1 MAKHLTYFVAA
12 FFAALTV
19 TTNSSY
25 AAAPVAASPQP
36 TAFATA
42 TENATAQT
50 VWQAA
55 WQAQRPQ
62 VVTRKQDMKK
72 TYFQSA
78 WRGPDAG
85 KELVRALAEYADSGL
100 LPLQQYMT
108 TAQRETFWQ
117 NAEVFP
123 VTFTDGNVA
132 DVFVMRMTTAEFQ
145 RALGKRSAR
154 ALRDGLGP
162 APSAAA
168 KQVLATLMPSRADVQ
183 KQLDRAVRR
192 LDERLTEDIFVARLM
207 QVRAEGKILQMRADF
222 APIMDVKITA
232 YTPLTRRLTNGQ
244 PYWEQ
249 SARYRERVITKP
261 GEPPM
266 EAVVTC
272 IVQLFPREDG
282 WDIAY
287 TLIDGDSKEK
297 STQTSKRIGVLLIF

>member
-1 MAKHLTYFVAA
+1 MAKHLTYLTAA
-12 FFAALTV
+12 LLAALTV
-19 TTNSSY
+19 TTSASY
-25 AAAPVAASPQP
+25 AAAPVVASEPAAL
-36 TAFATA
+36 TTA
-42 TENATAQT
+42 TENAPAQT

-62 VVTRKQDMKK
+62 VVTRKQEMKK
-72 TYFQSA
+72 TYFQST

-85 KELVRALAEYADSGL
+85 KELARALAEYADSGL
-100 LPLQQYMT
+100 LPPQQYMT
-108 TAQRETFWQ
+108 TAQRETFLQ
-117 NAEVFP
+117 NADVFQAA
-123 VTFTDGNVA
+123 FADGNVA
-132 DVFVMRMTTAEFQ
+132 DVLMMRMTTAEFQ
-145 RALGKRSAR
+145 RALGKRSAQ

-162 APSAAA
+162 APSASA

-232 YTPLTRRLTNGQ
+232 YTPLTRRLANGQ

>member
-1 MAKHLTYFVAA
+1 MAKHLTYLTAA
-12 FFAALTV
+12 LLAALTV
-19 TTNSSY
+19 TTGASY
-25 AAAPVAASPQP
+25 AAAPVVASEPAAL
-36 TAFATA
+36 TTA
-42 TENATAQT
+42 TENAPAQT
-50 VWQAA
+50 A

-62 VVTRKQDMKK
+62 VVTRKQEMKK
-72 TYFQSA
+72 TYFQST

-85 KELVRALAEYADSGL
+85 KELARALAEYADSGL
-100 LPLQQYMT
+100 LPPQQYMT

-117 NAEVFP
+117 NADVFQAAF
-123 VTFTDGNVA
+123 VDGNVA
-132 DVFVMRMTTAEFQ
+132 DVLMMRMTTAEFQ
-145 RALGKRSAR
+145 RALGKRSAQ

-162 APSAAA
+162 APSEAV
-168 KQVLATLMPSRADVQ
+168 KQVLATLMPSRTDVQ

-222 APIMDVKITA
+222 APIIDVKITA
-232 YTPLTRRLTNGQ
+232 YTPLTRRLANGQ

-287 TLIDGDSKEK
+287 TIINGDNQEK
-297 STQTSKRIGVLLIF
+297 IKVNK

>member
-1 MAKHLTYFVAA
+1 MAKHLTYLAAA

-19 TTNSSY
+19 TTNASY

-36 TAFATA
+36 TVFATA
-42 TENATAQT
+42 TENAPAQT

-62 VVTRKQDMKK
+62 VVTRKQEMKK
-72 TYFQSA
+72 TYFQST

-85 KELVRALAEYADSGL
+85 KELARALAEYADSGL
-100 LPLQQYMT
+100 LPPQQYMT

-117 NAEVFP
+117 NADVFQAAF
-123 VTFTDGNVA
+123 VDGNVA
-132 DVFVMRMTTAEFQ
+132 DVLMMRMTTAEFQ
-145 RALGKRSAR
+145 RALGKRSAQ

-162 APSAAA
+162 APSAAV
-168 KQVLATLMPSRADVQ
+168 KQVLATLMPSRADAQ
-183 KQLDRAVRR
+183 KQLDRAVQCFN
-192 LDERLTEDIFVARLM
+192 ERLTEDIFAATLM

-222 APIMDVKITA
+222 APIADAKITA
-232 YTPLTRRLTNGQ
+232 YTPLTRRLANGQ

-249 SARYRERVITKP
+249 SARYRERVITEP
-261 GEPPM
+261 GAPPT

-287 TLIDGDSKEK
+287 TIIDGENQEK
-297 STQTSKRIGVLLIF
+297 IKANK

>member
-1 MAKHLTYFVAA
+1 MAKHLTYLAAA
-12 FFAALTV
+12 FFAALAV
-19 TTNSSY
+19 TTSTSC
-25 AAAPVAASPQP
+25 AAESVVASEPA
-36 TAFATA
+36 ALATA

-62 VVTRKQDMKK
+62 VVTRKQEMKK
-72 TYFQSA
+72 TYFQST

-85 KELVRALAEYADSGL
+85 KELARALAEYADSGL
-100 LPLQQYMT
+100 LPPQQYMT
-108 TAQRETFWQ
+108 TAQRETFLQ
-117 NAEVFP
+117 NADVFQAAF
-123 VTFTDGNVA
+123 VDGNVA
-132 DVFVMRMTTAEFQ
+132 DVLMMRMTTAEFQ
-145 RALGKRSAR
+145 RALGKRSAQ

-162 APSAAA
+162 APSASA

-232 YTPLTRRLTNGQ
+232 YTPLTRRLANGQ

>member
-19 TTNSSY
+19 TTNASY
-25 AAAPVAASPQP
+25 AAAPVVASEPAAL
-36 TAFATA
+36 ATA

-62 VVTRKQDMKK
+62 VVTKKQDMKA

-85 KELVRALAEYADSGL
+85 KELARALAEYADSGL
-100 LPLQQYMT
+100 LPPQQYMT
-108 TAQRETFWQ
+108 TAQRETSLQ
-117 NAEVFP
+117 NADVFQAAF
-123 VTFTDGNVA
+123 VDGNVA
-132 DVFVMRMTTAEFQ
+132 DVLMMRMTTAEFQ
-145 RALGKRSAR
+145 RALGKRSAQ

-162 APSAAA
+162 APSASA

-232 YTPLTRRLTNGQ
+232 YTPLTRRLANGQ

>member
-1 MAKHLTYFVAA
+1 MANHLTYLTAA
-12 FFAALTV
+12 LLAALTV
-19 TTNSSY
+19 TTSASY
-25 AAAPVAASPQP
+25 AAAPVVASEPAAL
-36 TAFATA
+36 ATA
-42 TENATAQT
+42 TENATALT
-50 VWQAA
+50 EWQAA

-62 VVTRKQDMKK
+62 VVTRKQDMKA

-78 WRGPDAG
+78 WRGADAG
-85 KELVRALAEYADSGL
+85 KELARALAEYADSGL
-100 LPLQQYMT
+100 LPPQQYMT

-117 NAEVFP
+117 NAEVFQA
-123 VTFTDGNVA
+123 TFADGNVA
-132 DVFVMRMTTAEFQ
+132 DVFVMRMTTEELQ
-145 RALGKRSAR
+145 RALGKRSAQ

-162 APSAAA
+162 APSASV
-168 KQVLATLMPSRADVQ
+168 KQALATLAPSRADVQ
-183 KQLDRAVRR
+183 KQLDRTVER
-192 LDERLTEDIFVARLM
+192 LNERLTEDLFAAALM
-207 QVRAEGKILQMRADF
+207 QVLAEGKILQMRADF
-222 APIMDVKITA
+222 APIIDVKITA
-232 YTPLTRRLTNGQ
+232 YTPLTRRLANGQ

-297 STQTSKRIGVLLIF
+297 AKQKGK

>member
-1 MAKHLTYFVAA
+1 MAKHLTYLAAA

-19 TTNSSY
+19 TTNASY

-36 TAFATA
+36 TALATA
-42 TENATAQT
+42 TENA
-50 VWQAA
+50 
-55 WQAQRPQ
+55 
-62 VVTRKQDMKK
+62 
-72 TYFQSA
+72 
-78 WRGPDAG
+78 
-85 KELVRALAEYADSGL
+85 
-100 LPLQQYMT
+100 

-117 NAEVFP
+117 NADVFQAAF
-123 VTFTDGNVA
+123 VDGSVA
-132 DVFVMRMTTAEFQ
+132 DVLMMRMTTAEFQ
-145 RALGKRSAR
+145 RALGKRSAQ

-162 APSAAA
+162 APSASV
-168 KQVLATLMPSRADVQ
+168 KQALATLAPSRADAQ
-183 KQLDRAVRR
+183 KQLDRTVER
-192 LDERLTEDIFVARLM
+192 LNERLTEDIFAATLM

-222 APIMDVKITA
+222 APIADAKITA
-232 YTPLTRRLTNGQ
+232 YTPLTRRLAKGQ

-287 TLIDGDSKEK
+287 TIIDGENQEK
-297 STQTSKRIGVLLIF
+297 IKANK

>member
-1 MAKHLTYFVAA
+1 MAKHLTYLAA
-12 FFAALTV
+12 ALLAALTV
-19 TTNSSY
+19 TTSASY
-25 AAAPVAASPQP
+25 AAAPVVASEPAAIANAS
-36 TAFATA
+36 
-42 TENATAQT
+42 ENATARA

-55 WQAQRPQ
+55 WRAQRPQ
-62 VVTRKQDMKK
+62 VVTRKRDMKA
-72 TYFQSA
+72 TYFQSV

-85 KELVRALAEYADSGL
+85 KELARALAEYADSGL
-100 LPLQQYMT
+100 LPPQQYMT

-117 NAEVFP
+117 NADVFQA
-123 VTFTDGNVA
+123 VFVDGNVA
-132 DVFVMRMTTAEFQ
+132 DVLMMHMTTAEFQ
-145 RALGKRSAR
+145 QALGKRSAQ

-183 KQLDRAVRR
+183 KQLDRTVER
-192 LDERLTEDIFVARLM
+192 LNERLTEDLFAAALM
-207 QVRAEGKILQMRADF
+207 QVLAEGKILQMRADF
-222 APIMDVKITA
+222 APIIDVKITA
-232 YTPLTRRLTNGQ
+232 YTPLTRRLANGQ

-261 GEPPM
+261 GPPPT

-287 TLIDGDSKEK
+287 TIINGDNQEK
-297 STQTSKRIGVLLIF
+297 IKVNK

>member
-1 MAKHLTYFVAA
+1 MAKHLTYLAAA
-12 FFAALTV
+12 FFAALAV
-19 TTNSSY
+19 TTSASC
-25 AAAPVAASPQP
+25 AAESVVASEPA
-36 TAFATA
+36 ALATA

-62 VVTRKQDMKK
+62 VVTRKQEMKK
-72 TYFQSA
+72 TYFQST

-85 KELVRALAEYADSGL
+85 KELARALAEYADSGL
-100 LPLQQYMT
+100 LPPQQYMT
-108 TAQRETFWQ
+108 TAQRETFLQ
-117 NAEVFP
+117 NADVFQAAF
-123 VTFTDGNVA
+123 VDGNVA
-132 DVFVMRMTTAEFQ
+132 DVLMMRMTTAEFQ
-145 RALGKRSAR
+145 RALGKRSAQ

-162 APSAAA
+162 APSASA

>member
-1 MAKHLTYFVAA
+1 MAKHLTYLAAA

-19 TTNSSY
+19 TTNASY

-36 TAFATA
+36 TALATA

-62 VVTRKQDMKK
+62 VVTRKQDMKA

-85 KELVRALAEYADSGL
+85 KELARALAEYADSGL
-100 LPLQQYMT
+100 LPPQQYMT

-117 NAEVFP
+117 NADVFQAAF
-123 VTFTDGNVA
+123 VDGSVA
-132 DVFVMRMTTAEFQ
+132 DVLMMRMTTAEFQ
-145 RALGKRSAR
+145 RALGKRSAQ

-162 APSAAA
+162 APSASV
-168 KQVLATLMPSRADVQ
+168 KQALATLAPSRADAQ
-183 KQLDRAVRR
+183 KQLDRTVER
-192 LDERLTEDIFVARLM
+192 LNERLTEDIFAATLM

-222 APIMDVKITA
+222 APIADAKITA
-232 YTPLTRRLTNGQ
+232 YTPLTRRLAKGQ

-287 TLIDGDSKEK
+287 TIIDGENQEK
-297 STQTSKRIGVLLIF
+297 IKANK

>member
-1 MAKHLTYFVAA
+1 MAKHLTYLTAA
-12 FFAALTV
+12 LLAALTV
-19 TTNSSY
+19 ATNASY
-25 AAAPVAASPQP
+25 AATPVVVMEPA
-36 TAFATA
+36 TVATA
-42 TENATAQT
+42 SENATALT
-50 VWQAA
+50 EWQAA

-62 VVTRKQDMKK
+62 VVTRKQDMKA

-85 KELVRALAEYADSGL
+85 KELARALAEYADSGL
-100 LPLQQYMT
+100 LPPQQYMT

-117 NAEVFP
+117 NAEVFQA
-123 VTFTDGNVA
+123 TFTDGNVA

-145 RALGKRSAR
+145 RALGKRSAQ

-162 APSAAA
+162 APSAAV
-168 KQVLATLMPSRADVQ
+168 KQVLVTLMPSRAEVE
-183 KQLDRAVRR
+183 KQLDSVVQR
-192 LDERLTEDIFVARLM
+192 LNERLTEDLFAAALM

-222 APIMDVKITA
+222 APIADAKITA
-232 YTPLTRRLTNGQ
+232 YTPLTRRLANGQ

-261 GEPPM
+261 GAPPT

-282 WDIAY
+282 WAIAY
-287 TLIDGDSKEK
+287 TLIDGDGKEK
-297 STQTSKRIGVLLIF
+297 AK

>member
-19 TTNSSY
+19 TTNASY
-25 AAAPVAASPQP
+25 AAAPVVASPQP
-36 TAFATA
+36 TALATA
-42 TENATAQT
+42 TENVTAQT

-62 VVTRKQDMKK
+62 VVTRKQEMKK
-72 TYFQSA
+72 TYFQST

-85 KELVRALAEYADSGL
+85 KELAHALAEYADSGL
-100 LPLQQYMT
+100 LPPQQYMT

-117 NAEVFP
+117 NADVFQAAF
-123 VTFTDGNVA
+123 VDGNVA
-132 DVFVMRMTTAEFQ
+132 DVLMMRMTTAEFQ
-145 RALGKRSAR
+145 RALGKRSAQ

-162 APSAAA
+162 APSASV
-168 KQVLATLMPSRADVQ
+168 KQVLATLAPSRADAQ
-183 KQLDRAVRR
+183 KQLDRAVQR
-192 LDERLTEDIFVARLM
+192 LNERLTEDIFAATLM

-222 APIMDVKITA
+222 APIADAKITA
-232 YTPLTRRLTNGQ
+232 YTPLTRRLAKGQ

-249 SARYRERVITKP
+249 SARYRERVITEP
-261 GEPPM
+261 GASPTV
-266 EAVVTC
+266 AVVTC

-287 TLIDGDSKEK
+287 TIIDGENQEK
-297 STQTSKRIGVLLIF
+297 IKANK

>member
-19 TTNSSY
+19 TTNASY
-25 AAAPVAASPQP
+25 AAAPVVASEPAAL
-36 TAFATA
+36 ATA

-62 VVTRKQDMKK
+62 VVTKKQDMKA

-85 KELVRALAEYADSGL
+85 KELARALAEYADSGL
-100 LPLQQYMT
+100 LPPQQYMT

-117 NAEVFP
+117 NAEVLQA
-123 VTFTDGNVA
+123 TFADGNVA

-145 RALGKRSAR
+145 RALGKRSAQ

-162 APSAAA
+162 APSASA
-168 KQVLATLMPSRADVQ
+168 KQVLARLAPSRDDVQ
-183 KQLDRAVRR
+183 KQLDRVVQR
-192 LDERLTEDIFVARLM
+192 LNERLTEDLFAAALM
-207 QVRAEGKILQMRADF
+207 QVRTEGKILQMRADF
-222 APIMDVKITA
+222 APIADAKITA
-232 YTPLTRRLTNGQ
+232 YTPLTRRLANGQ
-244 PYWEQ
+244 PYWGQ

-261 GEPPM
+261 GVPPA
-266 EAVVTC
+266 EAVVT
-272 IVQLFPREDG
+272 ITAQLFPREDG
-282 WDIAY
+282 WAIAY
-287 TLIDGDSKEK
+287 TIIDGDSKDK
-297 STQTSKRIGVLLIF
+297 SKKTGK

>member
-12 FFAALTV
+12 FFASLTV

-25 AAAPVAASPQP
+25 AAAPVAAIPQP
-36 TAFATA
+36 TALATA

-62 VVTRKQDMKK
+62 VVTRKQEMKK
-72 TYFQSA
+72 TYFQST
-78 WRGPDAG
+78 WRGPDSG
-85 KELVRALAEYADSGL
+85 KELARALAEYADSGL
-100 LPLQQYMT
+100 LPPQQYMT

-117 NAEVFP
+117 NADVFQAAF
-123 VTFTDGNVA
+123 VDGNVA
-132 DVFVMRMTTAEFQ
+132 DVLMMRMTTAEFQ
-145 RALGKRSAR
+145 RALGKRSAQ

-162 APSAAA
+162 APSASA

-222 APIMDVKITA
+222 APLIDVKITA
-232 YTPLTRRLTNGQ
+232 YTPLTRRLANGQ

-261 GEPPM
+261 DASPM

-272 IVQLFPREDG
+272 IAQLFPREDG

-297 STQTSKRIGVLLIF
+297 IKTKG

>member
-1 MAKHLTYFVAA
+1 MAKHLTYLTAA
-12 FFAALTV
+12 LLAALTV
-19 TTNSSY
+19 TTSASY
-25 AAAPVAASPQP
+25 AAAPVVASEPAAL
-36 TAFATA
+36 TTA
-42 TENATAQT
+42 TENVPAQT

-62 VVTRKQDMKK
+62 VVTRKQDMKA

-78 WRGPDAG
+78 WRGSDAG
-85 KELVRALAEYADSGL
+85 KELARALAEYADSGL
-100 LPLQQYMT
+100 LPPQQYMT

-117 NAEVFP
+117 NAEVFQA
-123 VTFTDGNVA
+123 VFADGNVA

-145 RALGKRSAR
+145 RALGKRSAQ

-162 APSAAA
+162 APSASA

-232 YTPLTRRLTNGQ
+232 YTPLTRRLANGQ

>member
-1 MAKHLTYFVAA
+1 MAKHLTYLTAA
-12 FFAALTV
+12 LLAALTV
-19 TTNSSY
+19 TTGASY
-25 AAAPVAASPQP
+25 AAAPVVASEPAAL
-36 TAFATA
+36 TTA
-42 TENATAQT
+42 TENAPAQT
-50 VWQAA
+50 V

-62 VVTRKQDMKK
+62 VVTRKQEMKK
-72 TYFQSA
+72 TYFQST

-85 KELVRALAEYADSGL
+85 KELARALAEYADSGL
-100 LPLQQYMT
+100 LPPQQYMT

-117 NAEVFP
+117 NADVFQAAF
-123 VTFTDGNVA
+123 VDGNVA
-132 DVFVMRMTTAEFQ
+132 DVLMMRMTTAEFQ
-145 RALGKRSAR
+145 RALGKRSAQ

-162 APSAAA
+162 APSEAV
-168 KQVLATLMPSRADVQ
+168 KQVLATLMPSRTDVQ

-222 APIMDVKITA
+222 APIIDVKITA
-232 YTPLTRRLTNGQ
+232 YTPLTRRLANGQ

-287 TLIDGDSKEK
+287 TIINGDNQEK
-297 STQTSKRIGVLLIF
+297 IKVNK

>member
-1 MAKHLTYFVAA
+1 
-12 FFAALTV
+12 
-19 TTNSSY
+19 
-25 AAAPVAASPQP
+25 
-36 TAFATA
+36 
-42 TENATAQT
+42 
-50 VWQAA
+50 
-55 WQAQRPQ
+55 
-62 VVTRKQDMKK
+62 MKK
-72 TYFQSA
+72 TYFQST

-85 KELVRALAEYADSGL
+85 KELARALAEYADSGL
-100 LPLQQYMT
+100 LPPQQYMT

-117 NAEVFP
+117 NADVFQAAF
-123 VTFTDGNVA
+123 VDGNVA
-132 DVFVMRMTTAEFQ
+132 DVLMMRMTTAEFQ
-145 RALGKRSAR
+145 RALGKRSAQ

-162 APSAAA
+162 APSEAV
-168 KQVLATLMPSRADVQ
+168 KQVLATLMPSRTDVQ

-222 APIMDVKITA
+222 APIIDVKITA
-232 YTPLTRRLTNGQ
+232 YTPLTRRLANGQ

-287 TLIDGDSKEK
+287 TIINGDNQEK
-297 STQTSKRIGVLLIF
+297 IKVNK